1 MKFHKSIINLIFIAN
16 KILNKKTALITGA
29 SSGIG
34 FEIAKCLAKK
44 GFDLVIT
51 ARNKKKLENAAEMLS
66 HELEASV
73 EVVVAD
79 LRDPFAPET
88 IYNYCQKKERKINLL
103 VNNAGYAIPTPFDQT
118 SMEEEEKFIRVLALA
133 VIALTKLFIRDMLKA
148 REGKIMMISSVAA
161 YAPPSI
167 IQTLYGPVK
176 TFVNRF
182 SEGININYNHIGIT
196 STAVCPGYT
205 VTNFH
210 KASGVQEEM
219 DRVPSF
225 MKKTPHSVAK
235 EAVNATLRGKK
246 VCIPSKTFKLIVFLL
261 KIVPHSFFPF
271 FSKRLAPGRYHKI

>member
-1 MKFHKSIINLIFIAN
+1 MCI
-16 KILNKKTALITGA
+16 
-29 SSGIG
+29 
-34 FEIAKCLAKK
+34 
-44 GFDLVIT
+44 
-51 ARNKKKLENAAEMLS
+51 
-66 HELEASV
+66 
-73 EVVVAD
+73 
-79 LRDPFAPET
+79 RD
-88 IYNYCQKKERKINLL
+88 R

-182 SEGININYNHIGIT
+182 SEGININYNDIGIT

-246 VCIPSKTFKLIVFLL
+246 VCIPGKTFKLIVFFFHPLNGYRLL
-261 KIVPHSFFPF
+261 VGGWGAVIGLNPPG
-271 FSKRLAPGRYHKI
+271 LAPPPPVVCGRGSCVIIAITMITVMIMIMMMTIIRTCRIMSNYTRTSQKKTK